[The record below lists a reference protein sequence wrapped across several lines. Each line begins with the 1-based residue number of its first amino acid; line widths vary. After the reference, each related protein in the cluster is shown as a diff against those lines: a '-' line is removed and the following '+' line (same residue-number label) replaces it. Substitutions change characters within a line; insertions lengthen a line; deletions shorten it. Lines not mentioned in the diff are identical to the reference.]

1 MATILVVDDNPVVQR
16 VVELTLRKEGYDVTT
31 ISQPREVLRVLAE
44 NSFDLVIMDINMPE
58 MDGISLLSSIRQQ
71 EDSDK
76 IPVIMFTASSW
87 DDDRRR
93 AESAG
98 ADAYITKPISSRALC
113 DVVAETLS
121 QAAAAQGDS
130 AP

>member
-1 MATILVVDDNPVVQR
+1 MATILVVDDNLVVQR
-16 VVELTLRKEGYDVTT
+16 VVELTLRKAGYDVTT
-31 ISQPREVLRVLAE
+31 LSQPREVLRVLSE

-58 MDGISLLSSIRQQ
+58 MDGISLLSAIRQQ
-71 EDSDK
+71 EQGDR

-98 ADAYITKPISSRALC
+98 ADAYITKPISSHGLC
-113 DVVAETLS
+113 DIVEETLA
-121 QAAAAQGDS
+121 QAAAAQEDTTS
-130 AP
+130 

>member
-1 MATILVVDDNPVVQR
+1 MATILVVDDNLVVQR
-16 VVELTLRKEGYDVTT
+16 VVELTLRKAGYDVTT
-31 ISQPREVLRVLAE
+31 LSQPREVLRVLSE

-58 MDGISLLSSIRQQ
+58 MDGISLLSAIRQQ
-71 EDSDK
+71 EQGDR

-98 ADAYITKPISSRALC
+98 ADAYITKPISSHDLC
-113 DVVAETLS
+113 DIVEETLA
-121 QAAAAQGDS
+121 QAAAAQEDTTS
-130 AP
+130 